1 MKSRINKYLFFAVLL
16 NLSCKEEIN
25 TPSDVKIEMATKL
38 NTLTANEVASL
49 ILPSKSDSLIPIKS
63 ESRANEIEEVA
74 DALLTKKE
82 KETIQKSKY
91 RNCNDVLLDYEDC
104 IRGLKEG
111 NLKPMMDFP
120 IDTDPTCKICSKN
133 ETFVGKLDSLKR
145 IAKSVYK
152 KLDKNQ

>member
-1 MKSRINKYLFFAVLL
+1 MKFRINKYLFFAVLF
-16 NLSCKEEIN
+16 NFSCKEEIN
-25 TPSDVKIEMATKL
+25 TPTDVKIEMSTKL
-38 NTLTANEVASL
+38 DTLTANEVASL
-49 ILPSKSDSLIPIKS
+49 ILPSKSDSLISIKS
-63 ESRANEIEEVA
+63 ESRAIEIEEAA
-74 DALLTKKE
+74 DSLLTKKA
-82 KETIQKSKY
+82 KEAIQKSKY

-104 IRGLKEG
+104 IKGLREG

-145 IAKSVYK
+145 IAKSVYE